1 MGLGPT
7 PTPLFQPAAF
17 PLAPSVQPLE
27 TRGSRK
33 SGGGAEKDVIFRVP
47 LGGRSPSM
55 SRVIWQIG
63 PQIAAK
69 TATPA
74 NARERAGGV
83 PLSSAL
89 MNI

>member
-17 PLAPSVQPLE
+17 PLAPSVQALE

-33 SGGGAEKDVIFRVP
+33 RGGAEKDVIFRVP

-55 SRVIWQIG
+55 SRVIGQIG

-74 NARERAGGV
+74 NARERAGGGV

>member
-33 SGGGAEKDVIFRVP
+33 RGGAEKDVIFRVP

-74 NARERAGGV
+74 ANAPAPGGDV
-83 PLSSAL
+83 PLSSPPS
-89 MNI
+89 

>member
-27 TRGSRK
+27 TRGR
-33 SGGGAEKDVIFRVP
+33 GGAEKDVIFRVP

-74 NARERAGGV
+74 NARASAGGV